1 MARSLT
7 TEMQAVA
14 IADVVRP
21 FYLVEMEFSSPIYMW
36 TGLGDLDAPS
46 GDSYITNGDFVS
58 GGTGWTSVT
67 VGTGTA
73 TFTNNTAVLVA
84 DGFSN
89 RASIQQSITTV
100 SGQKYVVVV
109 DHEQTSGIDTRIRIR
124 DTVNNTNIIFEYYEQ
139 GLTYI
144 VFTATSNVTQLQLRN
159 QDVGTITIN
168 SAEIYLANTYIGV
181 GDLLN
186 LGNIKESAELRANGA
201 TITLTGVKTSLIAI
215 ARDEDYQGKKATI
228 KLGAMNEEANVITTP
243 VTLFTGFM
251 DVMTIADSGEL
262 STISV
267 SVENKLIAFER
278 KYVRRFTD
286 NDQKID
292 YPNDNGFEYVASI
305 QDKEIIW
312 GRPTPVTAVPAHANR
327 EQVRDGR

>member
-14 IADVVRP
+14 TADVVRP

-46 GDSYITNGDFVS
+46 GDSYITNGDFTS
-58 GGTGWTSVT
+58 GGTGWAT
-67 VGTGTA
+67 VEIGTGTV

-84 DGFSN
+84 NGFSN
-89 RASIQQSITTV
+89 RAQVQQSITTV

-109 DHEQTSGIDTRIRIR
+109 DHEQTAGIDTRIRIR
-124 DTVNNTNIIFEYYEQ
+124 DTVNNSDISFEYYEQ

-144 VFTATSNVTQLQLRN
+144 VFTATSNVTQLALRN
-159 QDVGTITIN
+159 QNIGTITIN

-181 GDLLN
+181 GDLLA
-186 LGNIKESAELRANGA
+186 LGSVQESAELKANG
-201 TITLTGVKTSLIAI
+201 TSITLTGVKTSLIAI

-228 KLGAMNEEANVITTP
+228 KLGAMNESAQVITTP

-251 DVMTIADSGEL
+251 DVMSIADSGET
-262 STISV
+262 STINV
-267 SVENKLIAFER
+267 TVENKLIAFER

-292 YPNDNGFEYVASI
+292 HPTDDGFEFVASI

-312 GRPTPVTAVPAHANR
+312 GRPTPATSST
-327 EQVRDGR
+327 